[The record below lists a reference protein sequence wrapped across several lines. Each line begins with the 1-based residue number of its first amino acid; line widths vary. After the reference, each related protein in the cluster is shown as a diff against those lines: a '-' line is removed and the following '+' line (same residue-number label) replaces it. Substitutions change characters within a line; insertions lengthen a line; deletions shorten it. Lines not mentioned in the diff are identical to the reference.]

1 MRKRRRRTAWSLIYF
16 LLGGVCLLIAVVMAT
31 GVATR
36 VATTG
41 DARGVQH
48 LIPVLVLGVP
58 GAVLTFRAPVFGV
71 SYGSAGV
78 KYSGLL
84 RARSYAWADLREVRV
99 AVLPGTVYS
108 SDVPELVLA
117 SGGTDQLYMLAGH
130 GSGRTNKRVKRLV
143 AELEAA
149 RAAAS

>member
-1 MRKRRRRTAWSLIYF
+1 MRKRKRRTAWSLTYF

-31 GVATR
+31 GLATKR
-36 VATTG
+36 V
-41 DARGVQH
+41 ARGVEH
-48 LIPVLVLGVP
+48 LIPVLILGVP

-71 SYGSAGV
+71 SYGPAGV

-84 RARSYAWADLREVRV
+84 RARSYVWADIREVRV
-99 AVLPGTVYS
+99 AVLEGTVYS

-117 SGGTDQLYMLAGH
+117 SGGTDQLHMLAGH
-130 GSGRTNKRVKRLV
+130 GSGGTNRRVKRLV